1 MITFFF
7 KIILKN
13 ILNLHIF
20 YIAFLVHVKKIHVA
34 YALDLNCNIK
44 INTYE
49 SNTQLRTKTIPITL
63 HLSVSFPT
71 HMPESPPEFTII
83 LSREFMTFLLKNF

>member
-1 MITFFF
+1 M
-7 KIILKN
+7 
-13 ILNLHIF
+13 
-20 YIAFLVHVKKIHVA
+20 HVA
-34 YALDLNCNIK
+34 YALDLKYNIK
-44 INTYE
+44 INAYE

-83 LSREFMTFLLKNF
+83 LSCDFTFLLKNF